1 MKTLIKKEFE
11 IIEQGDAEGQISNSQ
26 FKLLRDFVLKASDDS
41 KKECAPDF
49 FKLIPKNGK
58 EAIKV
63 QNYVGVVELSDG
75 FRIEILPKIDL
86 SDDDKECD
94 KTRNIFLKMLQC
106 MDENQFKV
114 SDFANLNTSKMPL
127 FEIFI
132 QMFLNDVQKLTRMG
146 LKSGYVHIEENSKT
160 FKGKLLVSQNIR
172 ENLVHQ
178 ERFYVE
184 YDEFQ
189 LNRPENRLVKSTL
202 LYLNKKSNSDSNLA
216 EIRRQLMFFEQ
227 VDASVNYE
235 ADFSKVI
242 KNRNTTEYENLMAW
256 ARVFLQN
263 KSFSTFSGNTSVK
276 SILFPM
282 EKVFEAY
289 VAKMLRKAVIKKT
302 TDDYWS
308 EWNVHS
314 QYGARYLF
322 ESPSNKFRMR
332 PDIVM
337 KKKDDVN
344 IILDT
349 KWKRLVNDY
358 SLNYGISQ
366 QDMYQMF
373 AYGHKYD
380 CSNIWLIYPQNKD
393 VKNGIIQKFESSCNG
408 LKISVS
414 VYCLKLDDEGAFS
427 SLLAQLETSTLQ
439 HLPMSILTGANSA
452 D

>member
-11 IIEQGDAEGQISNSQ
+11 IIEQGDAEGQLSSRQ

-41 KKECAPDF
+41 EKECAPDF
-49 FKLIPKNGK
+49 FKLIVRNGK

-63 QNYVGVVELSDG
+63 QNYVGVIELPDG
-75 FRIEILPKIDL
+75 FRIEVLPKIDL
-86 SDDDKECD
+86 AQDDD

-106 MDENQFKV
+106 VDEKQFKV

-202 LYLNKKSNSDSNLA
+202 LYLNKKSNSDFNLA

-227 VDASVNYE
+227 VEASINYE
-235 ADFSKVI
+235 ADFSKVV
-242 KNRNTTEYENLMAW
+242 KTRNTIEYENLMAW

-263 KSFSTFSGNTSVK
+263 KSFSTFSGSTSVR

-289 VAKMLRKAVIKKT
+289 VAKMLRKAVVKET
-302 TDDYWS
+302 EDDYWR
-308 EWNVHS
+308 EWNVRS
-314 QYGARYLF
+314 QYGAKYLF
-322 ESPSNKFRMR
+322 EVPSNKFRMR

-337 KKKDDVN
+337 KKDDKIN

-358 SLNYGISQ
+358 NLNYGISQ

-373 AYGHKYD
+373 AYGHKYN
-380 CSNIWLIYPQNKD
+380 CQNIWLIYP
-393 VKNGIIQKFESSCNG
+393 KNIDMKERIQKFESNCNG

-414 VYCLKLDDEGAFS
+414 VYCLDLDDEGAFS
-427 SLLAQLETSTLQ
+427 SLLS
-439 HLPMSILTGANSA
+439 HLKEEK
-452 D
+452 

>member
-11 IIEQGDAEGQISNSQ
+11 IIEQGDAEGQLSSNQ
-26 FKLLRDFVLKASDDS
+26 FKLLRDFVFESE
-41 KKECAPDF
+41 KKTPDF

-58 EAIKV
+58 EAIRV
-63 QNYVGVVELSDG
+63 QNYVGVIELPDG
-75 FRIEILPKIDL
+75 FRIEVLPKIVLAQNDE
-86 SDDDKECD
+86 KCD

-132 QMFLNDVQKLTRMG
+132 QMFLNDVQRLTRVG
-146 LKSGYVHIEENSKT
+146 LKSGYVHIEANSKT

-178 ERFYVE
+178 ERFFVE

-189 LNRPENRLVKSTL
+189 LNRSENRLVKSTL
-202 LYLNKKSNSDSNLA
+202 LYLNKKSNNDSNLT
-216 EIRRQLMFFEQ
+216 ELRRQLMFFEQ

-235 ADFSKVI
+235 TDFSKVV
-242 KNRNTTEYENLMAW
+242 KTRNTTEYENLMAW

-263 KSFSTFSGNTSVK
+263 KSFSTFSGSTSVR

-289 VAKMLRKAVIKKT
+289 VAKMLRKAVIKET
-302 TDDYWS
+302 EDDYWR
-308 EWNVHS
+308 EWNVRS
-314 QYGARYLF
+314 QYGAKYLF
-322 ESPSNKFRMR
+322 EVPSNKFQMR

-337 KKKDDVN
+337 KKDDKIN

-358 SLNYGISQ
+358 NSNYGISQ

-373 AYGHKYD
+373 AYGHKYN
-380 CSNIWLIYPQNKD
+380 CPNIWLIYPKNIDMDGKIKEYKEFKD
-393 VKNGIIQKFESSCNG
+393 RNDG
-408 LKISVS
+408 LSVS
-414 VYCLKLDDEGAFS
+414 IYCLDLGDKDAFS
-427 SLLAQLETSTLQ
+427 TLLAQLKEEK
-439 HLPMSILTGANSA
+439 
-452 D
+452 

>member
-1 MKTLIKKEFE
+1 MKTLVKKEFE
-11 IIEQGDAEGQISNSQ
+11 LIEQGTAEGQISEKR
-26 FKLLRDFVLKASDDS
+26 FDLLRDYVLKAGSRTEKDKS
-41 KKECAPDF
+41 PDF
-49 FKLIPKNGK
+49 FKIVSKNGK
-58 EAIKV
+58 DAIKV
-63 QNYVGVVELSDG
+63 QNYVGVIELPDG
-75 FRIEILPKIDL
+75 FRIEILPKVEL
-86 SDDDKECD
+86 GQSDSGYDV
-94 KTRNIFLKMLQC
+94 TRKIFLKMLQC
-106 MDENQFKV
+106 MDENQFKI
-114 SDFANLNTSKMPL
+114 SEFANLNTSKMPL

-132 QMFLNDVQKLTRMG
+132 QMFLNDVQKLTRVG
-146 LKSGYVHIEENSKT
+146 LKSGYVHVEENSKT
-160 FKGKLLVSQNIR
+160 FKGKLLISQNIR

-202 LYLNKKSNSDSNLA
+202 RYLNKKSNSDSNLA

-263 KSFSTFSGNTSVK
+263 KSFSTFSGNTSVR

-289 VAKMLRKAVIKKT
+289 VAKMLRKAVIKET

-322 ESPSNKFRMR
+322 ESPSNKFCMR

-337 KKKDDVN
+337 KKNDKIN

-349 KWKRLVNDY
+349 KWKRLVNDD

-373 AYGHKYD
+373 AYGHKYT
-380 CSNIWLIYPQNKD
+380 CPNIWLIYP
-393 VKNGIIQKFESSCNG
+393 KNIDMKENIQKFESDCNG
-408 LKISVS
+408 LKISVN
-414 VYCLKLDDEGAFS
+414 VYCLDLDKKGAFS
-427 SLLAQLETSTLQ
+427 LLLS
-439 HLPMSILTGANSA
+439 HLKEEK
-452 D
+452 

>member
-11 IIEQGDAEGQISNSQ
+11 IIEQGDAEGQLSSSQ
-26 FKLLRDFVLKASDDS
+26 FKLLRDFVFDS
-41 KKECAPDF
+41 EKSAPDF
-49 FKLIPKNGK
+49 FKLVPKDGK

-63 QNYVGVVELSDG
+63 QNYVGVIELPDG
-75 FRIEILPKIDL
+75 FRIEVLPKIDL
-86 SDDDKECD
+86 AQDDEKCD
-94 KTRNIFLKMLQC
+94 KTRCIFLKMLQY

-132 QMFLNDVQKLTRMG
+132 QMFLNDVQKLTRVG

-178 ERFYVE
+178 ERFFVE

-235 ADFSKVI
+235 ADFSKVV
-242 KNRNTTEYENLMAW
+242 KTRNTTEYENLMAW

-263 KSFSTFSGNTSVK
+263 KSFSTFSGSTSVR

-289 VAKMLRKAVIKKT
+289 VAKKLRKAIACEGCWK
-302 TDDYWS
+302 DWS
-308 EWNVHS
+308 LYTQCKE
-314 QYGARYLF
+314 RCLF
-322 ESPSNKFRMR
+322 EEPEQFQLK
-332 PDIVM
+332 PDIIM
-337 KKKDDVN
+337 KKNDGSI

-349 KWKRLVNDY
+349 KWKRLVNNE
-358 SLNYGISQ
+358 SNYGISQ
-366 QDMYQMF
+366 QDMYQMY
-373 AYGHKYD
+373 AYGHKYK
-380 CSNIWLIYPQNKD
+380 CQNIWLIYPENKD
-393 VKNGIIQKFESSCNG
+393 VKWEIIPKYKEFKDRNDG
-408 LKISVS
+408 LTVS
-414 VYCLKLDDEGAFS
+414 IYYLNLEDKDAFS
-427 SLLAQLETSTLQ
+427 KLLSQLKEEK
-439 HLPMSILTGANSA
+439 
-452 D
+452 

>member
-11 IIEQGDAEGQISNSQ
+11 IIEQGNAEGQISNNR
-26 FKLLRDFVLKASDDS
+26 FKLLRDFVLKASDVS
-41 KKECAPDF
+41 EKEYAPDF
-49 FKLIPKNGK
+49 FKLIVKNGK

-63 QNYVGVVELSDG
+63 QNYVGVVELPDG

-86 SDDDKECD
+86 AEDDKECD

-114 SDFANLNTSKMPL
+114 SDFANLNTSQMPL

-132 QMFLNDVQKLTRMG
+132 QMFLNDVQRLTRIG

-178 ERFYVE
+178 ERFFVE

-202 LYLNKKSNSDSNLA
+202 LYLNKKSNSDSNLT

-227 VDASVNYE
+227 VEASINYE
-235 ADFSKVI
+235 ADFSKVV
-242 KNRNTTEYENLMAW
+242 KSRNTTEYENLMAW

-263 KSFSTFSGNTSVK
+263 KSFSTFSGITSVR

-289 VAKMLRKAVIKKT
+289 VAKMLREAVLKET
-302 TDDYWS
+302 NGYWS
-308 EWNVHS
+308 GWNVLS
-314 QYGARYLF
+314 QYGAKYLF
-322 ESPSNKFRMR
+322 ETPSKKFRMR

-337 KKKDDVN
+337 KKDDKIN

-349 KWKRLVNDY
+349 KWKRIVNDY
-358 SLNYGISQ
+358 TVNYGISQ

-373 AYGHKYD
+373 AYGHKYN
-380 CSNIWLIYPQNKD
+380 CPNIWLIYPKNKD
-393 VKNGIIQKFESSCNG
+393 MKEKIQKFESYCNV
-408 LKISVS
+408 LNISVS
-414 VYCLKLDDEGAFS
+414 IYCLDLDNKGAFS
-427 SLLAQLETSTLQ
+427 SLLS
-439 HLPMSILTGANSA
+439 HLK
-452 D
+452 DEK

>member
-1 MKTLIKKEFE
+1 MKTLVKKEFE
-11 IIEQGDAEGQISNSQ
+11 LIEQGTAEGQISEKR
-26 FKLLRDFVLKASDDS
+26 FDLLRDYVLRAGSRTEKDKS
-41 KKECAPDF
+41 PDF
-49 FKLIPKNGK
+49 FKIVSKNGK

-63 QNYVGVVELSDG
+63 QNYVGVIELSDG
-75 FRIEILPKIDL
+75 FRIEILPKVEL
-86 SDDDKECD
+86 EQSDSGYDV
-94 KTRNIFLKMLQC
+94 TRKIFLKMLQC
-106 MDENQFKV
+106 MDENQFKI

-132 QMFLNDVQKLTRMG
+132 QMFLNDVQKLTRVG

-178 ERFYVE
+178 ERFFVE

-235 ADFSKVI
+235 ADFSKVV
-242 KNRNTTEYENLMAW
+242 KTRNTTEYENLMAW

-263 KSFSTFSGNTSVK
+263 KSFSTFSGSTSVR

-289 VAKMLRKAVIKKT
+289 VAKMLRKAVIKET

-322 ESPSNKFRMR
+322 ESPSNKFCMR

-337 KKKDDVN
+337 KKIDKIN

-349 KWKRLVNDY
+349 KWKRLVNDD

-373 AYGHKYD
+373 AYGHKYN
-380 CSNIWLIYPQNKD
+380 CPNIWLIYPKNKD
-393 VKNGIIQKFESSCNG
+393 MKGEIKEYKEFKDRNDG
-408 LKISVS
+408 LSVS
-414 VYCLKLDDEGAFS
+414 IYCLDLGDKDAFS
-427 SLLAQLETSTLQ
+427 TLLAQLKEEK
-439 HLPMSILTGANSA
+439 
-452 D
+452 

>member
-1 MKTLIKKEFE
+1 
-11 IIEQGDAEGQISNSQ
+11 
-26 FKLLRDFVLKASDDS
+26 V
-41 KKECAPDF
+41 
-49 FKLIPKNGK
+49 K

-63 QNYVGVVELSDG
+63 QNYVGVIELSDG
-75 FRIEILPKIDL
+75 FRIEVLPKIDL
-86 SDDDKECD
+86 AQDDD

-106 MDENQFKV
+106 VDENQFKV

-189 LNRPENRLVKSTL
+189 LNRPENRLIKSTL

-227 VDASVNYE
+227 VEASINYE
-235 ADFSKVI
+235 ADFSKVV
-242 KNRNTTEYENLMAW
+242 KTRNTTEYENLMAW

-263 KSFSTFSGNTSVK
+263 KSFSTFSGSTSVR

-289 VAKMLRKAVIKKT
+289 VAKMLRKTVFKET
-302 TDDYWS
+302 SDDYWN

-314 QYGARYLF
+314 QYGTKYLF
-322 ESPSNKFRMR
+322 EDPSNKFRMR

-337 KKKDDVN
+337 KKKDEIN

-358 SLNYGISQ
+358 NLNYGISQ

-373 AYGHKYD
+373 AYGHKYN
-380 CSNIWLIYPQNKD
+380 CQNIWLIYP
-393 VKNGIIQKFESSCNG
+393 KNIDMKERIQKFESNCNG

-414 VYCLKLDDEGAFS
+414 VYCLKLDDKGAFS
-427 SLLAQLETSTLQ
+427 SLLS
-439 HLPMSILTGANSA
+439 HLKEEK
-452 D
+452 

>member
-1 MKTLIKKEFE
+1 M
-11 IIEQGDAEGQISNSQ
+11 
-26 FKLLRDFVLKASDDS
+26 
-41 KKECAPDF
+41 
-49 FKLIPKNGK
+49 K

-63 QNYVGVVELSDG
+63 QNYVGVIELSDG
-75 FRIEILPKIDL
+75 FRIEVLPKIDL
-86 SDDDKECD
+86 AQDDD

-106 MDENQFKV
+106 VDENQFKV

-189 LNRPENRLVKSTL
+189 LNRPENRLIKSTL

-227 VDASVNYE
+227 VEASINYE
-235 ADFSKVI
+235 ADFSKVV
-242 KNRNTTEYENLMAW
+242 KTRNTTEYENLMAW

-263 KSFSTFSGNTSVK
+263 KSFSTFSGSTSVR

-289 VAKMLRKAVIKKT
+289 VAKMLRKTVFKET
-302 TDDYWS
+302 SDDYWN

-314 QYGARYLF
+314 QYGTKYLF
-322 ESPSNKFRMR
+322 EDPSNKFRMR

-337 KKKDDVN
+337 KKKDEIN

-358 SLNYGISQ
+358 NLNYGISQ

-373 AYGHKYD
+373 AYGHKYN
-380 CSNIWLIYPQNKD
+380 CQNIWLIYP
-393 VKNGIIQKFESSCNG
+393 KNIDMKERIQKFESNCNG

-414 VYCLKLDDEGAFS
+414 VYCLKLDDKGAFS
-427 SLLAQLETSTLQ
+427 SLLS
-439 HLPMSILTGANSA
+439 HLKEEK
-452 D
+452 

>member
-11 IIEQGDAEGQISNSQ
+11 FIEQGTAEGQITENR
-26 FKLLRDFVLKASDDS
+26 FDLLRDYVLKAGSRTEKDKS
-41 KKECAPDF
+41 PDF
-49 FKLIPKNGK
+49 FKIVSKNGK

-63 QNYVGVVELSDG
+63 QNYVGVIELPDG
-75 FRIEILPKIDL
+75 FRIEILPKVEL
-86 SDDDKECD
+86 GQSDSGYDV
-94 KTRNIFLKMLQC
+94 TRKIFLKMLQC
-106 MDENQFKV
+106 MDENQFKI
-114 SDFANLNTSKMPL
+114 SEFANLNTSKMPL

-132 QMFLNDVQKLTRMG
+132 QMFLNDVQKLTRVG

-178 ERFYVE
+178 ERFFVE

-202 LYLNKKSNSDSNLA
+202 QYLNKKSNSDSNLA

-235 ADFSKVI
+235 ADFSKVV
-242 KNRNTTEYENLMAW
+242 KTRNTTEYENLMAW

-263 KSFSTFSGNTSVK
+263 KSFSTFSGSTSVR

-289 VAKMLRKAVIKKT
+289 VAKMLRKAIIKET
-302 TDDYWS
+302 EDDYWR
-308 EWNVHS
+308 EWNVRS
-314 QYGARYLF
+314 QYGAKYLF
-322 ESPSNKFRMR
+322 EAPSNKFRVR

-337 KKKDDVN
+337 KKKDEIN

-358 SLNYGISQ
+358 NLNYGISQ

-373 AYGHKYD
+373 AYAHKYN
-380 CSNIWLIYPQNKD
+380 CQNIWLIYP
-393 VKNGIIQKFESSCNG
+393 KNIDMKENIQKFESDCNG

-414 VYCLKLDDEGAFS
+414 VYCLDLDKKGVF
-427 SLLAQLETSTLQ
+427 SLLLS
-439 HLPMSILTGANSA
+439 HLKEEK
-452 D
+452 